1 MTSIFKKLGSIIQP
15 VINFL
20 DGLEK
25 ASKTLEAFNSSFKM
39 FNEERKQIWSTPKVE
54 VKPQETK
61 ENEPDTTTIQTGDT
75 E

>member
-1 MTSIFKKLGSIIQP
+1 MNNIFKKLGSIIQP

-39 FNEERKQIWSTPKVE
+39 FNEERKQIWSSPKE
-54 VKPQETK
+54 VKPIKETQDA
-61 ENEPDTTTIQTGDT
+61 ESETTTL
-75 E
+75 